1 MIKNQWFYV
10 FLKCSLLYVLT
21 KTLKLFAILYKMWWS
36 ISYIDNMYVII
47 VIIIIIIIINTI
59 VNILQ
64 FTRKEIGGK
73 VFPRLLAS
81 KTG

>member
-21 KTLKLFAILYKMWWS
+21 KTLKLFAMLYKMWWS

-47 VIIIIIIIINTI
+47 VITIINTI

-64 FTRKEIGGK
+64 FTRKQIGGK

>member
-21 KTLKLFAILYKMWWS
+21 KTLKLFAMLYKMWWS

-47 VIIIIIIIINTI
+47 VIIIINTI
-59 VNILQ
+59 VKILQ
-64 FTRKEIGGK
+64 FTRKEIGGR
-73 VFPRLLAS
+73 VFPRLLVS

>member
-1 MIKNQWFYV
+1 
-10 FLKCSLLYVLT
+10 
-21 KTLKLFAILYKMWWS
+21 
-36 ISYIDNMYVII
+36 MYVII

-64 FTRKEIGGK
+64 FTRKEIEGK
-73 VFPRLLAS
+73 VFPRLVAS